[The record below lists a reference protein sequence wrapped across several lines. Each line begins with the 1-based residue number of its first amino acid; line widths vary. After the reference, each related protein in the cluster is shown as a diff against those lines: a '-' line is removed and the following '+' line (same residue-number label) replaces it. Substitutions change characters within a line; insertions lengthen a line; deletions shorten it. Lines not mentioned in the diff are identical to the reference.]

1 MLKTIKE
8 KDGKYTRLQLVR
20 LTADGA
26 AQVYRALYI
35 KNDGYTE
42 NRVLTVKNNK
52 VLAWQS

>member
-8 KDGKYTRLQLVR
+8 KDGKYTRLQLLR